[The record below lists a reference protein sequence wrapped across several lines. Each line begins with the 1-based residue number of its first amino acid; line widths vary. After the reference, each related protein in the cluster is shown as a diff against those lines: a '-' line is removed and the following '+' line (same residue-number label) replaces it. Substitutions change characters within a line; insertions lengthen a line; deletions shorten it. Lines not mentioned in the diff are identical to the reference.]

1 MSLKQHT
8 AERIKT
14 YIWLKFW
21 LATDNVIADGVADE
35 FDGRDQLGQGVS
47 KIDADRLTFCQK
59 IKQIQVNNIFWQKWK
74 ISTGQ
79 MGIIQVNNNFW
90 QKI

>member
-21 LATDNVIADGVADE
+21 IATENVIADGVADE
-35 FDGRDQLGQGVS
+35 FDGQDELGQGVS

-59 IKQIQVNNIFWQKWK
+59 IKQIQVNNIFAKNE
-74 ISTGQ
+74 TLAL
-79 MGIIQVNNNFW
+79 GIIQVNNNFW
-90 QKI
+90 QKIK